1 MNARYR
7 SSPVALVVNTHH
19 AVRRAL
25 CDRIRASFANVQ
37 LWEAG
42 SMEDALSLIDRS
54 MRRVVEPGAFEILIG
69 TSSATTLTA
78 KLEVA
83 AR

>member
-1 MNARYR
+1 MKELAGFGRVTLKPGEKR
-7 SSPVALVVNTHH
+7 TL
-19 AVRRAL
+19 
-25 CDRIRASFANVQ
+25 SFSI
-37 LWEAG
+37 G
-42 SMEDALSLIDRS
+42 PDALSLIDRS